1 MDEIVAQNGQ
11 LITAEMINEWEAA
24 LERDEWPDGWVNVGE
39 IIEVKRTDD
48 VLFIAEDGTPVTGN
62 MIQDWYDAYDRGELP
77 EGVVAYERL
86 PLHSEKTDALS

>member
-1 MDEIVAQNGQ
+1 MSV
-11 LITAEMINEWEAA
+11 
-24 LERDEWPDGWVNVGE
+24 
-39 IIEVKRTDD
+39 IEVKRTDD